1 MLESRINDI
10 AEQLV
15 HELKN
20 EFEQQGHNASGKGL
34 ASIQH
39 KTIIKGGNVH
49 IQVTGIDYLNF
60 VNTGRNIGKMPPVD
74 AILEWVRIKNIAQ
87 GDEAERAAWAI
98 AKAIKR
104 EGIPTENA
112 YKFSKNGRRK
122 GFVEIVKMAQLEPL
136 KQQIRRAILDAYR
149 EELINKITDGVK
161 SSVTA

>member
-1 MLESRINDI
+1 
-10 AEQLV
+10 
-15 HELKN
+15 
-20 EFEQQGHNASGKGL
+20 
-34 ASIQH
+34 
-39 KTIIKGGNVH
+39 
-49 IQVTGIDYLNF
+49 
-60 VNTGRNIGKMPPVD
+60 MPPVD

-122 GFVEIVKMAQLEPL
+122 GFVEIVKMAQLDPL